1 MLLYS
6 SLNTHRSSPRWTTP
20 VSKPLYF
27 HPSCEKD
34 YKTLPEDVQADAGY
48 NLDLVQQGKAP
59 EVSFGPLHSLRSG
72 TMELRIDE
80 ATDTYRVVYVAKFS
94 GAVFVLDAF
103 EKKSPTGAVG
113 FRRTSSRGFDSGT
126 SKPRG

>member
-1 MLLYS
+1 MD
-6 SLNTHRSSPRWTTP
+6 HAR
-20 VSKPLYF
+20 KPLYF
-27 HPSCEKD
+27 HLSCEKD
-34 YKTLPEDVQADAGY
+34 HKILPEDVQANAGY

-59 EVSFGPLHSLRSG
+59 EVSFGPLHSLGSG

-103 EKKSPTGAVG
+103 KKKSRRAVG

-126 SKPRG
+126 GKPRG

>member
-1 MLLYS
+1 
-6 SLNTHRSSPRWTTP
+6 LNTHRPSPRWTTP
-20 VSKPLYF
+20 VS
-27 HPSCEKD
+27 PSTSTLLAKRN

-59 EVSFGPLHSLRSG
+59 EVSFGPLHSLGSG

-103 EKKSPTGAVG
+103 KKKSPTGAVG